1 MENIKYNIKV
11 IEKMNDEYGE
21 TKMMVVDIDRLK
33 VNGESLTSK
42 QINSNNITSNI
53 KNVLNENQ
61 KEREE

>member
-42 QINSNNITSNI
+42 QINSKNITSNI
-53 KNVLNENQ
+53 NNVLNEN
-61 KEREE
+61 

>member
-42 QINSNNITSNI
+42 QINSKNITTNI
-53 KNVLNENQ
+53 NNVLNEN
-61 KEREE
+61 

>member
-11 IEKMNDEYGE
+11 IEKMNDENGE

-42 QINSNNITSNI
+42 QINSKNITTNI
-53 KNVLNENQ
+53 NNVLNEN
-61 KEREE
+61 

>member
-11 IEKMNDEYGE
+11 IEKMNDENGE

-53 KNVLNENQ
+53 KNVLNEN
-61 KEREE
+61 

>member
-11 IEKMNDEYGE
+11 IEKMNDENGE

-42 QINSNNITSNI
+42 QINSNNITRNI
-53 KNVLNENQ
+53 KNVLNEN
-61 KEREE
+61 

>member
-33 VNGESLTSK
+33 VNGENLINK
-42 QINSNNITSNI
+42 QINSGNISKI
-53 KNVLNENQ
+53 LKEN
-61 KEREE
+61 

>member
-42 QINSNNITSNI
+42 QINSENITSNI
-53 KNVLNENQ
+53 NNVLNEN
-61 KEREE
+61 

>member
-53 KNVLNENQ
+53 NNVLNENQ

>member
-53 KNVLNENQ
+53 KNVLNEN
-61 KEREE
+61 

>member
-1 MENIKYNIKV
+1 MANIKYNIKV
-11 IEKMNDEYGE
+11 IEKMNDENGE

-53 KNVLNENQ
+53 KNVSNEN
-61 KEREE
+61 

>member
-11 IEKMNDEYGE
+11 IEKMNDENGE

-42 QINSNNITSNI
+42 QINSKNITSNI
-53 KNVLNENQ
+53 NNVLNEN
-61 KEREE
+61 

>member
-11 IEKMNDEYGE
+11 IEKMNDENGE

-42 QINSNNITSNI
+42 QINSKNITSNI
-53 KNVLNENQ
+53 KNVLNEN
-61 KEREE
+61 